1 MVFLVILVSVFFFLC
16 LDNLFFSKITCGC
29 IVPKFI
35 FRSVFMNFE
44 KINLGYIQDLI
55 GYEFKNSCLLQQAFT
70 RRSFSH
76 ENSGFADNEILEFYG
91 DVALNLYVSSEM
103 SKLFGR
109 VANGQYVSEKQEGE
123 LSEIRSKSVNKNRLS
138 HCISVLGLEKF
149 LKLGSTDIKNEV
161 WKNDSVKED
170 LFEAIVGAVA
180 IDSEWNSSDIKNA
193 CENLFSVSDF
203 EANYIALLEEEC
215 KKRGWHLPRIMKE
228 LPLQMCFGNSCD
240 GLSLMDRQT
249 VNCSSSIQKRLF
261 LQIPNIASIYYSDFN
276 LDIESKNALS
286 VIQSA
291 KELYEWILRRDKIQK
306 SVAAIDENLAV
317 NQLHELWQKGLIKE
331 PVYDFSESHDKD
343 GNSIWNCKCKLA
355 ESKIPFEAMNASKKK
370 AKQLVSAEALHFLV
384 GEERELA
391 GTKEKK

>member
-1 MVFLVILVSVFFFLC
+1 
-16 LDNLFFSKITCGC
+16 
-29 IVPKFI
+29 
-35 FRSVFMNFE
+35 MNFE
-44 KINLGYIQDLI
+44 KIDLGYIQDLI

-109 VANGQYVSEKQEGE
+109 VVNGQYVSEKQEGE

-149 LKLGSTDIKNEV
+149 LKLGSTDILNEV

-180 IDSEWNSSDIKNA
+180 IDSGWNSSDIKNV

-203 EANYIALLEEEC
+203 EANYIALLKEEC
-215 KKRGWHLPRIMKE
+215 KKRGWHLPRITHE
-228 LPLQMCFGNSCD
+228 LPLQLHSGSFSEGGFLINE
-240 GLSLMDRQT
+240 LN
-249 VNCSSSIQKRLF
+249 VNRSAPMTKRFF
-261 LQIPNIASIYYSDFN
+261 LQIPNIVSKYSEFN
-276 LDIESKNALS
+276 LDFESTNALS
-286 VIQSA
+286 IILSA

-306 SVAAIDENLAV
+306 NVAAIGENLAV
-317 NQLHELWQKGLIKE
+317 NQLHELWQKGLVKE

-343 GNSIWNCKCKLA
+343 GNSIWNCECKLA
-355 ESKIPFEAMNASKKK
+355 ESKIPFGAMNASKKK
-370 AKQLVSAEALHFLV
+370 AKQLAAAEALLFLV

-391 GTKEKK
+391 VVKEGE

>member
-1 MVFLVILVSVFFFLC
+1 M
-16 LDNLFFSKITCGC
+16 
-29 IVPKFI
+29 
-35 FRSVFMNFE
+35 
-44 KINLGYIQDLI
+44 
-55 GYEFKNSCLLQQAFT
+55 
-70 RRSFSH
+70 
-76 ENSGFADNEILEFYG
+76 
-91 DVALNLYVSSEM
+91 
-103 SKLFGR
+103 
-109 VANGQYVSEKQEGE
+109 
-123 LSEIRSKSVNKNRLS
+123 
-138 HCISVLGLEKF
+138 EKF
-149 LKLGSTDIKNEV
+149 LKLGSTDILNEV

-170 LFEAIVGAVA
+170 LFEALVGAVA
-180 IDSEWNSSDIKNA
+180 IDSGWNSSDIKNV
-193 CENLFSVSDF
+193 CENLFSVSGF

-215 KKRGWHLPRIMKE
+215 KKRGWYLPRIMKE
-228 LPLQMCFGNSCD
+228 LPLQ
-240 GLSLMDRQT
+240 MDRQT

-261 LQIPNIASIYYSDFN
+261 LQIPNIASIYSDFN

-331 PVYDFSESHDKD
+331 PVYDFFESHDKD

-370 AKQLVSAEALHFLV
+370 AKQLVATEALLFLV

-391 GTKEKK
+391 WTKEKK

>member
-1 MVFLVILVSVFFFLC
+1 
-16 LDNLFFSKITCGC
+16 
-29 IVPKFI
+29 
-35 FRSVFMNFE
+35 
-44 KINLGYIQDLI
+44 
-55 GYEFKNSCLLQQAFT
+55 
-70 RRSFSH
+70 
-76 ENSGFADNEILEFYG
+76 
-91 DVALNLYVSSEM
+91 
-103 SKLFGR
+103 
-109 VANGQYVSEKQEGE
+109 
-123 LSEIRSKSVNKNRLS
+123 
-138 HCISVLGLEKF
+138 
-149 LKLGSTDIKNEV
+149 
-161 WKNDSVKED
+161 
-170 LFEAIVGAVA
+170 
-180 IDSEWNSSDIKNA
+180 
-193 CENLFSVSDF
+193 
-203 EANYIALLEEEC
+203 
-215 KKRGWHLPRIMKE
+215 
-228 LPLQMCFGNSCD
+228 MCFGNSCD

-261 LQIPNIASIYYSDFN
+261 LQIPNIASIYSDFN

-370 AKQLVSAEALHFLV
+370 AKQLVATEALLFLV

-391 GTKEKK
+391 GTKETK

>member
-1 MVFLVILVSVFFFLC
+1 
-16 LDNLFFSKITCGC
+16 
-29 IVPKFI
+29 
-35 FRSVFMNFE
+35 MNFE
-44 KINLGYIQDLI
+44 KIDLGYIQDLI

-109 VANGQYVSEKQEGE
+109 VVNGQYVSEKQEGE

-149 LKLGSTDIKNEV
+149 LKLGSTDILNEV

-180 IDSEWNSSDIKNA
+180 IDSGWNSSDIKNV

-249 VNCSSSIQKRLF
+249 LNCSSSIQKRLF
-261 LQIPNIASIYYSDFN
+261 LQIPNIASIYSDFN

-306 SVAAIDENLAV
+306 NIVAIDENLAV

-331 PVYDFSESHDKD
+331 PVYDFFESHDKD

-370 AKQLVSAEALHFLV
+370 AKQLVSAEALLFLV
-384 GEERELA
+384 GEERGLA
-391 GTKEKK
+391 GTKETK